1 MADEFSQNLA
11 ALRLLKLHVGL
22 STKHIAVINHM
33 INMDTYAEKNTQAKY
48 SLACVEYVMWRH
60 DCWSHDLYIIDYTP
74 SPLEILLSNQ

>member
-48 SLACVEYVMWRH
+48 YSVTNNK
-60 DCWSHDLYIIDYTP
+60 IID
-74 SPLEILLSNQ
+74 IWQRI